1 MEWDWQ
7 YSGDIMPDLLD
18 GLKYTIIA
26 TLLGYVIALVLGLVW
41 TLLRRAPNPVVRQTV
56 RWVTEFIRCTPLIPQ
71 LFFFYFV
78 ILPQVAPA
86 LHTVL
91 PFIDFQE
98 PIAAGV
104 IALGVHY
111 STYTAEV
118 YRAGIAD
125 VPRGQ
130 WEACTALNLPRS
142 RVWTDVILPQ
152 AIRKVIPTLGN
163 YLIAMFKDSPM
174 LLAIQVVELLNASFQ
189 VGAKSLKYLEPI
201 TIVGVLFVI
210 VSVISSILV
219 RRLERRY
226 ATV

>member
-7 YSGDIMPDLLD
+7 YTGDIIPDLLK
-18 GLKYTIIA
+18 GLRYTVIA
-26 TLLGYVIALVLGLVW
+26 TLLGYVIAILLGLVW
-41 TLLRRAPNPVVRQTV
+41 TLLRRTPNVLVRQAV

-71 LFFFYFV
+71 LFFVYYV
-78 ILPQVAPA
+78 MPVWGVTLSS
-86 LHTVL
+86 LT
-91 PFIDFQE
+91 
-98 PIAAGV
+98 AGV
-104 IALGVHY
+104 ITLGVHY

-130 WEACTALNLPRS
+130 WEAATALNLPRS
-142 RVWTDVILPQ
+142 RVWLDVVLPQ

-163 YLIAMFKDSPM
+163 YLIAMFKDSPL
-174 LLAIQVVELLNASFQ
+174 LLAIGVTELLSSAQSIGSRTFE
-189 VGAKSLKYLEPI
+189 YLEPM
-201 TIVGVLFVI
+201 TMVGVLFIV

-226 ATV
+226 ATN